1 MSHAYPPPVVEPPF
15 QVLFEGLKV
24 AGAPAAFAAAPG
36 RIGVAEDLLLDR
48 LLLAH
53 RNGTMPVFAEA
64 LVIASE
70 HVSEYYDRLLVATQ
84 GGRA

>member
-1 MSHAYPPPVVEPPF
+1 MSHAYSPIAVEPPF
-15 QVLFEGLKV
+15 QVLFEALK
-24 AGAPAAFAAAPG
+24 AAAAPTGFAAAPG

-53 RNGTMPVFAEA
+53 REGCMPVFAEA

-70 HVSEYYDRLLVATQ
+70 HVIDYYDRLLVATR
-84 GGRA
+84 GGQA